1 MCRPEAPLPTRRPQ
15 EPAGER
21 PCPWDVALL
30 GAPTPL
36 PASQPPCP
44 SDGKGVALRCWW
56 ALAEHRESG
65 RVCADAAVGSL
76 ARSSVSARG
85 AITSREA
92 AGVRCSQT
100 LPEQGH

>member
-1 MCRPEAPLPTRRPQ
+1 MRGHVLGMWRCWGHRPHCQ
-15 EPAGER
+15 
-21 PCPWDVALL
+21 
-30 GAPTPL
+30 
-36 PASQPPCP
+36 PASPPCP

-76 ARSSVSARG
+76 ARSLVSARG
-85 AITSREA
+85 AIRSREA